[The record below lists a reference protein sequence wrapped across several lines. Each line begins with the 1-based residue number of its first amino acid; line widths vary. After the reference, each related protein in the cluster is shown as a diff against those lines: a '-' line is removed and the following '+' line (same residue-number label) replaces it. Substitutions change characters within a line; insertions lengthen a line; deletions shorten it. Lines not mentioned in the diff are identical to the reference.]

1 MFNAIF
7 AFTMVEVVMTS
18 VASVCEQNLSASLRH
33 LTAPNSIA
41 SISKSNMRRDG
52 LNIKVYLKL
61 RSRCSSTD
69 KRRPLS
75 IGSFARPMMS

>member
-1 MFNAIF
+1 
-7 AFTMVEVVMTS
+7 
-18 VASVCEQNLSASLRH
+18 
-33 LTAPNSIA
+33 
-41 SISKSNMRRDG
+41 MRRDG